1 MKKAL
6 AAMSGGVDSS
16 VAAAFMKEKGYDV
29 IGVTMKLYDN
39 EDINMCDRK
48 TCCALSDIED
58 ARNVAYNLGIPYY
71 VFNFKSEFKKSVI
84 DKFVCS
90 YKCGHTPNPCIDC
103 NRYLKFAGLYERAK
117 ILGCDKIVTGHYAR
131 IKYSEKDN
139 EYQLLKGADDSKD
152 QSYVLY
158 HMTQEQLQHTVFPL
172 GEYMKEEIREKAEDY
187 GLITAH
193 KNDSQDICF
202 IPDGNHLKFIEEYS
216 GEKIGEGNILDING
230 KVIGRHKGYYK
241 YTIGQRK
248 GINVNRQGKSYVVEI
263 RPETNEIVI
272 GENKDLYASQLI
284 AGDFNWISKS
294 IPDTPIRVEGRTRYH
309 QVLAGATAKVLEDG
323 KVKVTFDE
331 AQRAITKGQSVV
343 LYNGDVVLGGGTI
356 EKVNL

>member
-6 AAMSGGVDSS
+6 VAMSGGVDSS
-16 VAAAFMKEKGYDV
+16 VAAAFMKEQGYDV

-39 EDINMCDRK
+39 EDINMCDEK
-48 TCCALSDIED
+48 TCCSLSDIED
-58 ARNVAYNLGIPYY
+58 ARNVAYKLGIPYY
-71 VFNFKSEFKKSVI
+71 VFNFKSEFKKCVI

-90 YKCGHTPNPCIDC
+90 YKCGMTPNPCIDC
-103 NRYLKFAGLYERAK
+103 NRYLKFTGLYDRAK
-117 ILGCDKIVTGHYAR
+117 ILECDKIVTGHYAR
-131 IKYSEKDN
+131 IRYNEESN
-139 EYQLLKGADDSKD
+139 EYELLKGRDNSKD

-158 HMTQEQLQHTVFPL
+158 HMTQEQLAHTAFPL
-172 GEYMKEEIREKAEDY
+172 GEYTKEEIRRKAEDF

-193 KNDSQDICF
+193 KSDSQDICF
-202 IPDGNHLKFIEEYS
+202 IPDGNYLKFIEKYS

-230 KVIGRHKGYYK
+230 NVIGNHKGYYK

-248 GINVNRQGKSYVVEI
+248 GINVSRQGKSYVVEI

-272 GENKDLYASQLI
+272 GRDKDLYASQLI
-284 AGDFNWISKS
+284 AGDFNWISKTV
-294 IPDTPIRVEGRTRYH
+294 PDKPIKVEGRTRYH
-309 QVLAGATAKVLEDG
+309 QPLAGATAQVLPDG

-331 AQRAITKGQSVV
+331 PQRAITKGQSVV

-356 EKVNL
+356 EKINL